1 MLHNIL
7 EKWFFHIQNGGEII
21 IPIFLLSIVMWTLI
35 FIKIRFF
42 MLVKQ
47 SEKNKE
53 YAGWQ
58 REINIQFQRQ
68 RSKNIHLNKKALESI
83 QAVQQT
89 EAMRHIRTIMV
100 LAALAPLLGLLGTVT
115 GMISTFDVISIS
127 GTGNARALASGISEA
142 LITTQSG
149 LIAAVPGMLFGA
161 ILYSRAEKLNKRIEL
176 FCIGLSRSGQQHA
189 TTKTRTSSGE

>member
-1 MLHNIL
+1 MLHSIL
-7 EKWFFHIQNGGEII
+7 EQWLFHIQNGGEII

-42 MLVKQ
+42 MLVKK
-47 SEKNKE
+47 SEKTAE

-58 REINIQFQRQ
+58 KEIHTQYQMQRC
-68 RSKNIHLNKKALESI
+68 NNAELNQKALNSI
-83 QAVQQT
+83 QAAQQSN
-89 EAMRHIRTIMV
+89 AMRHIRTIMV

-115 GMISTFDVISIS
+115 GMISTFDVIAIS

-161 ILYSRAEKLNKRIEL
+161 ILYSRADKLSKRIEL
-176 FCIGLSRSGQQHA
+176 FCIGLQHGTTGKTASRP
-189 TTKTRTSSGE
+189 GE